1 MPERFDEG
9 CSRVQKTTPRG
20 LKKGVHEKCI
30 IMIEGFE
37 RFDEGCS
44 RVTENKPK
52 RFDEGCSR
60 VRKAGIPGF
69 REV

>member
-1 MPERFDEG
+1 MGASFFDTL
-9 CSRVQKTTPRG
+9 VY
-20 LKKGVHEKCI
+20 I
-30 IMIEGFE
+30 ICALMVFMIYPGAINQLIRLYIVFE
-37 RFDEGCS
+37 
-44 RVTENKPK
+44 